1 MSTRR
6 MTVREAL
13 QYVADY
19 PQPVD
24 DEIVVMPTSE
34 LVARTL
40 YDIANKPDAQVKG
53 SMTRANK
60 ARKMI
65 LNRLAGRRR
74 AGTAPAL
81 PTTNRIIIRDLMG
94 EVDSGDGA

>member
-24 DEIVVMPTSE
+24 DEIIVMPTSE